1 MIVINVLDQPQSV
14 VYGRKNLSKIFIF
27 LLIGY
32 GLASF
37 FISGGKIIFTF
48 GGQARIIPV
57 TTVIGGIFIFFVI
70 TEALCAGLKAISNML
85 KKDVLLSNHTFF
97 GDKESIEVIDAAQ
110 NAKIVLS
117 RSQFDEAAILIV
129 KAMSDITSGLMNE
142 ARRHLVNLRKIIGN
156 DAIIDILMLKI
167 YKGEKNFD
175 KMEQL
180 SQKLMQNEDIQLVGM
195 KAALEV
201 QLEKKEFTEAL
212 KTANKAFEV
221 RQDLYW
227 VVSSAFLLRAKNND
241 WLGALEV
248 LNAAIEKNL
257 TPDTKAARLKAVAL
271 YQLAQQAKA
280 DHNDVQFVKFI
291 TQALQENSKLIP
303 AALDL
308 ADYYVK
314 NDHQVRKAEKVLC
327 AIWSENPNYDTAI
340 AYLALFPNDTKSEK
354 IQRMEK
360 LALANTKR
368 PSLNNLIL
376 AELYI
381 ADKKSA
387 KAQSECR
394 LFLLKNPATQRIAS
408 ILSRLEQ
415 KNKKHSKKENTLV
428 ETIKSHIGM
437 DKDEFGDYPKDFQW
451 VCANCGHT
459 SDKWEAICPECGEV
473 GRNYWH
479 LYVDKDTDINEDR

>member
-1 MIVINVLDQPQSV
+1 MLK
-14 VYGRKNLSKIFIF
+14 YLSKIFIV
-27 LLIGY
+27 LLIGF
-32 GLASF
+32 GLIY
-37 FISGGKIIFTF
+37 FIFSEGKLVFIIN
-48 GGQARIIPV
+48 GQPHIISMY
-57 TTVIGGIFIFFVI
+57 ILFAGIFAFFVMMEVI
-70 TEALCAGLKAISNML
+70 NIALKTLVNLL
-85 KKDVLLSNHTFF
+85 KKDVLLSNHTFA
-97 GDKESIEVIDAAQ
+97 GDKEAIGIIDAVQ
-110 NAKIVLS
+110 NNKIVLS

-129 KAMSDITSGLMNE
+129 KAMGDITAGLMNE
-142 ARRHLVNLRKIIGN
+142 ARRHLVNLRQIVGN

-212 KTANKAFEV
+212 KTANQAFEV

-227 VVSSAFLLRAKNND
+227 VMSSAFLLRAKNND

-248 LNAAIEKNL
+248 LDASIEKNI
-257 TPDTKAARLKAVAL
+257 TPDSKASRLKAVAL
-271 YQLAQQAKA
+271 YELAMQAKA
-280 DHNDVQFVKFI
+280 ENNNTQFVKFV
-291 TQALQENSKLIP
+291 TQALQENNKLIP
-303 AALDL
+303 AALAL
-308 ADYYVK
+308 ADYYVH
-314 NDHQVRKAEKVLC
+314 NDKQIRKAEKVLC
-327 AIWSENPNYDTAI
+327 TIWSENPNYDVAE
-340 AYLALFPNDTKSEK
+340 AYLALFPKDTKAEK

-381 ADKKSA
+381 SAKKLA

-408 ILSRLEQ
+408 ILKQLEAKPKKQSQ
-415 KNKKHSKKENTLV
+415 KSSAIV
-428 ETIKSHIGM
+428 ETIKTHLANF
-437 DKDEFGDYPKDFQW
+437 DKNEFEEYPKDFQW
-451 VCANCGHT
+451 VCANCGHI
-459 SDKWEAICPECGEV
+459 SDNWEAICPECGEV
-473 GRNYWH
+473 GRSYWH
-479 LYVDKDTDINEDR
+479 LYIDKDANEDI

>member
-1 MIVINVLDQPQSV
+1 MLKQ
-14 VYGRKNLSKIFIF
+14 LSKIFIF
-27 LLIGY
+27 LFIGF
-32 GLASF
+32 GLAY
-37 FISGGKIIFTF
+37 FIIPGGKVIFTF
-48 GGQARIIPV
+48 AGQARIIPISSV
-57 TTVIGGIFIFFVI
+57 FISIFIFLVVM
-70 TEALCAGLKAISNML
+70 EAILTGLRAISNML
-85 KKDVLLSNHTFF
+85 KRDVLLSNHTFI
-97 GDKESIEVIDAAQ
+97 GDKESIEVINAAQ
-110 NAKIVLS
+110 KNSKIVLS

-129 KAMSDITSGLMNE
+129 RTMSDISAGLMNQ
-142 ARRHLVNLRKIIGN
+142 ARRQLVDLRKIIGN

-180 SQKLMQNEDIQLVGM
+180 SQKLMQNEEIQLVGM

-201 QLEKKEFTEAL
+201 QLQKKEFTEAL
-212 KTANKAFEV
+212 KTANQAFEV

-227 VVSSAFLLRAKNND
+227 VVSSAFLLRAQNND

-248 LNAAIEKNL
+248 LDAAIAKNL
-257 TPDTKAARLKAVAL
+257 TPAPKAARLKAVAL

-280 DHNDVQFVKFI
+280 EHNDVQFVKFI
-291 TQALQENSKLIP
+291 TQALNENSKLIP

-314 NDHQVRKAEKVLC
+314 NDNQVRKAEKVLS
-327 AIWSENPNYDTAI
+327 AIWAENPNYDIAK

-360 LALANTKR
+360 LALTNTKR

-381 ADKKSA
+381 SDKKSA

-408 ILSRLEQ
+408 ILNQLEQ
-415 KNKKHSKKENTLV
+415 KNKKRSKKENTLV
-428 ETIKSHIGM
+428 ETIKSHIGI
-437 DKDEFGDYPKDFQW
+437 DKDEFSEYPKDFQW
-451 VCANCGHT
+451 VCANCGHV
-459 SDKWEAICPECGEV
+459 SDKWEAICPDCGEV

-479 LYVDKDTDINEDR
+479 LYVDKDAGSNEDM

>member
-1 MIVINVLDQPQSV
+1 MLK
-14 VYGRKNLSKIFIF
+14 YLSKTFIL
-27 LLIGY
+27 LLIGF
-32 GLASF
+32 GLIYLFAPN
-37 FISGGKIIFTF
+37 
-48 GGQARIIPV
+48 GQFVCTLGEEQLSIPV
-57 TTVIGGIFIFFVI
+57 SMLFLCVIAFFATMEI
-70 TEALCAGLKAISNML
+70 IISALKALIRML
-85 KKDVLLSNHTFF
+85 RRDVLLSNHTFA
-97 GDKESIEVIDAAQ
+97 GDKESIEVIDAVQ
-110 NAKIVLS
+110 GNKIVLS

-129 KAMSDITSGLMNE
+129 KALGDITAGLMNS
-142 ARRHLVNLRKIIGN
+142 ARRHLVNLRRIVGN

-212 KTANKAFEV
+212 KTANQAFEV

-227 VVSSAFLLRAKNND
+227 VMSSAFLLRAKNND

-248 LNAAIEKNL
+248 LDASIDKGI
-257 TPDTKAARLKAVAL
+257 TPDSKASRLKAVAL
-271 YQLAQQAKA
+271 YELAMQAKA
-280 DHNDVQFVKFI
+280 ENNNTQFVKFA
-291 TQALQENSKLIP
+291 TQSLQENSKLIP
-303 AALDL
+303 AALAL
-308 ADYYVK
+308 ADYYVH
-314 NDHQVRKAEKVLC
+314 NDEQIRKAEKVLC
-327 AIWSENPNYDTAI
+327 SIWSENPNYDVAM
-340 AYLALFPNDTKSEK
+340 AYLALFPKDTKAERV
-354 IQRMEK
+354 QRMEK

-381 ADKKSA
+381 SAKKLS

-408 ILSRLEQ
+408 ILKQLAV
-415 KNKKHSKKENTLV
+415 KPKKQSSKSSALV
-428 ETIKSHIGM
+428 ETIKTHLAGF
-437 DKDEFGDYPKDFQW
+437 DKNEFAEYPKDFQW

-459 SDKWEAICPECGEV
+459 ADKWEAICPECDEI

-479 LYVDKDTDINEDR
+479 LYIDKEADTSEEI